1 MTTLE
6 KLAIGKPQPSAR
18 SPGRRH
24 LSPMAACWPTLRSR
38 ARPSPHRS
46 SFALPRYLLRRLRDE
61 RRGAWGTE
69 AGTTPPPA
77 QVDAAIDEA
86 GASAID
92 GGHPATT
99 GNDDSGA
106 INDAG
111 AAIDDSS
118 VADASPGDA
127 ADPSFAVVGVTT
139 RTFVDPTR
147 PTPANGTAA
156 AQTSR
161 TLVTEIWYPTL
172 ATGISPVR
180 DAPIAPGGPFP
191 LVFFVHGSGSS
202 RVAYTYLT
210 IALAQAGYLVAAAD
224 FPLTALGT
232 AGGSSD
238 LYVWYQVGDLSF
250 LCDQLKATSADA
262 GDDELGGAVDGLS
275 YAVVGHSTGGAVAE
289 LAAFAG
295 DDSMITH
302 DSRVAAIVPL
312 SGDACMFSAPFFESR
327 AVPTFVIGASN
338 DLFVHF
344 PNSGEWVYDSTSEPH
359 VAAKLIGGQHIYF
372 TDFTFLQDSELDPVP
387 TGPTSDLA
395 VTLRAYGDAGEC
407 LPEPEA
413 GTDPPLAP
421 ATQHALVIQFVT
433 AYLDAEMRHNPA
445 GMAAVEAANN
455 PVVVLQQ

>member
-1 MTTLE
+1 V
-6 KLAIGKPQPSAR
+6 LARNRFAL
-18 SPGRRH
+18 
-24 LSPMAACWPTLRSR
+24 LSL
-38 ARPSPHRS
+38 
-46 SFALPRYLLRRLRDE
+46 SFALSSAACGTN
-61 RRGAWGTE
+61 GATPEGVE
-69 AGTTPPPA
+69 AGTTLPPA
-77 QVDAAIDEA
+77 EGDAAIDGA
-86 GASAID
+86 GAQTID
-92 GGHPATT
+92 GSPPVTI
-99 GNDDSGA
+99 GNDDSGS
-106 INDAG
+106 IDG
-111 AAIDDSS
+111 GAIDDASA
-118 VADASPGDA
+118 ADATQDA
-127 ADPSFAVVGVTT
+127 AIPDPSFAVVGVTT

-172 ATGISPVR
+172 ATGASPVR
-180 DAPIAPGGPFP
+180 DAPIAPGGPYP
-191 LVFFVHGSGSS
+191 LALFVHGSGSS

-210 IALAQAGYLVAAAD
+210 IGLAQAGYVVAAAD

-232 AGGSSD
+232 PGGSSD

-262 GDDELGGAVDGLS
+262 GDEQLSGAVDGLS
-275 YAVVGHSTGGAVAE
+275 YGVVGHSTGGAVAE

-312 SGDACMFSAPFFESR
+312 SGDACMFSAPFFKSR

-344 PNSGEWVYDSTSEPH
+344 PNSGEWVYQSTTEPH
-359 VAAKLIGGQHIYF
+359 VAAELIGGQHIYF
-372 TDFTFLQDSELDPVP
+372 TDFTFLLDSELDPVP

-395 VTLRAYGDAGEC
+395 VTLQAYGDASEC

-413 GTDPPLAP
+413 GADPPLAA

-433 AYLDAEMRHNPA
+433 AYLDEQMRHNPA

-455 PVVVLQQ
+455 PIVVLQQ